1 MTTDTGTT
9 DGTAV
14 RRTLADR
21 LAAFINEASSPILA
35 NPLVSIAV
43 GASTGSWRWTALLT
57 VFTGVLPA
65 GVIFGALAVQRISD
79 HHVTDR
85 DERPLIMA
93 SILGSLV
100 LGLVVCLIGGA
111 PGPVTAVDA
120 AMLTTLG
127 VLAVITI
134 MGRWK
139 VSVHSAVWAG
149 IAAMLALTFGP
160 WALLTALAVPVVV
173 WGRVHVRD
181 HTLPQAV
188 VGALTGAV
196 VAGLT
201 FALIH

>member
-1 MTTDTGTT
+1 VTNGPTTA
-9 DGTAV
+9 TA
-14 RRTLADR
+14 TPADR
-21 LAAFINEASSPILA
+21 AAAVVNEVSSPILA

-65 GVIFGALAVQRISD
+65 AIIFGALARRRISD

-93 SILGSLV
+93 AILFSLV

-111 PGPVTAVDA
+111 PGPVTGIDA
-120 AMLTTLG
+120 AMLATLG

-134 MGRWK
+134 IGRWK

-149 IAAMLALTFGP
+149 IAAMATLTFGP

-181 HTLPQAV
+181 HTLPQAL
-188 VGALTGAV
+188 VGTLTGAI
-196 VAGLT
+196 VAGVT
-201 FALIH
+201 FGLIA

>member
-1 MTTDTGTT
+1 MTTDATT
-9 DGTAV
+9 SRPT
-14 RRTLADR
+14 RLDR
-21 LAAFINEASSPILA
+21 LAAVVNEVSSPILA
-35 NPLVSIAV
+35 NPLVSIAI

-57 VFTGVLPA
+57 VFTGLLPA
-65 GVIFGALAVQRISD
+65 GVIFGALAVRRISD

-93 SILGSLV
+93 AILSSLV
-100 LGLVVCLIGGA
+100 LGLVVCLAGDA

-120 AMLTTLG
+120 AMLATLS

-134 MGRWK
+134 TARWK

-160 WALLTALAVPVVV
+160 WALLSALAVPVVV

-181 HTLPQAV
+181 HTLAQAL
-188 VGALTGAV
+188 VGATTGAL
-196 VAGLT
+196 VAGIT

>member
-1 MTTDTGTT
+1 MTGPAPSTPTP
-9 DGTAV
+9 TA
-14 RRTLADR
+14 RRTPADR
-21 LAAFINEASSPILA
+21 LARIVNEASSPILA

-43 GASTGSWRWTALLT
+43 GASTGSAGWTVLLT
-57 VFTGVLPA
+57 IFTGLLPA

-93 SILGSLV
+93 AILASLILGLI
-100 LGLVVCLIGGA
+100 VCLIGGA
-111 PGPVTAVDA
+111 PGPVTAVNA

-134 MGRWK
+134 AGRWK

-149 IAAMLALTFGP
+149 IAAMLTLTFGP
-160 WALLTALAVPVVV
+160 WALLTALTVPVVL

-181 HTLPQAV
+181 HTPSQAV
-188 VGALTGAV
+188 VGAITGAL
-196 VAGLT
+196 VAGAT
-201 FALIH
+201 FGLIA